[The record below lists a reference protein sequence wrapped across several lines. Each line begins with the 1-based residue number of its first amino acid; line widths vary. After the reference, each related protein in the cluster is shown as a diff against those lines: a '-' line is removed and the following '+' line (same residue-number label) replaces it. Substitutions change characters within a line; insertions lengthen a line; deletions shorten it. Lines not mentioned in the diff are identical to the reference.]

1 MSKNCSERE
10 FIFSLFLK
18 ENTSVLEKEL
28 NLKLAGVELEPKFA
42 GLKIDMYGIEQD
54 LGVEVFVENLLLKSD
69 YSHQYR
75 LLKLIEAIDKGV
87 IIYQAVAFKEK
98 YVKQLRDKIMDSGKD
113 INLYFVTINPDLFQG
128 IDLLNSG
135 THKLKVFENL
145 HILSEISNPIQ
156 LLKDISI
163 INPIHGNKEYREKD
177 SWDFTKREDVN
188 NYLLKQLKEKIPYFL
203 SFQRQK
209 SNLDSL
215 RIIPCG
221 FGKSGVSLMI
231 TVEDM
236 RYRAFVE
243 LRFTEDSPPI
253 YYRIKESEEKARKVI
268 GEELE
273 FLDDKHTISYS
284 FQSKGQNMKEIV
296 DRLVT
301 VAEKFIQGFT
311 NDVLYG
317 EEEKQDMWE
326 EEFEYSL

>member
-1 MSKNCSERE
+1 MSKNGSERE
-10 FIFSLFLK
+10 FIFSLYLK
-18 ENTSVLEKEL
+18 ENLSILEKEL
-28 NLKLAGVELEPKFA
+28 NLKLTGVELESKYA
-42 GLKIDMYGIEQD
+42 GLKIDMFAIE
-54 LGVEVFVENLLLKSD
+54 LESGAEVFVENVLLKSD

-98 YVKQLRDKIMDSGKD
+98 YVKQLRDKVMDSGKD

-145 HILSEISNPIQ
+145 HILNEISNPIQ

-163 INPIHGNKEYREKD
+163 IHPIHGNKEYREKYN
-177 SWDFTKREDVN
+177 WDFTKREDVN
-188 NYLLKQLKEKIPYFL
+188 NYLLKQLRKKVPYFL

-221 FGKSGVSLMI
+221 FGKSGISLML
-231 TVEDM
+231 TVEDI
-236 RYRAFVE
+236 RHRAFVE
-243 LRFTEDSPPI
+243 LRFKEDTPPI
-253 YYRIKESEEKARKVI
+253 YFKIKEKKVKARKII

-273 FLDDKHTISYS
+273 FLDDTCTIAYRFRSY
-284 FQSKGQNMKEIV
+284 EDV
-296 DRLVT
+296 YETVERLVQI
-301 VAEKFIQGFT
+301 AERFILTFS

-317 EEEKQDMWE
+317 EEKLDSWKE
-326 EEFEYSL
+326 ELEYSL